1 MEDGERME
9 NKILQKMKNKI
20 IARERERDH
29 ELWYQRVGDKECR
42 ERGAADWSKKEML
55 RTEDGDVT
63 ISED

>member
-29 ELWYQRVGDKECR
+29 EL
-42 ERGAADWSKKEML
+42 
-55 RTEDGDVT
+55 
-63 ISED
+63 